1 MSAKKKVKD
10 ALSAVEDAL
19 NALRRA
25 ELAAPNNADIR
36 RAISELRDAESLL
49 GRAAREIRRLESES

>member
-19 NALRRA
+19 SALRRA
-25 ELAAPNNADIR
+25 EQAAPDNPDIR
-36 RAISELRDAESLL
+36 RAIRELRDAETLL
-49 GRAAREIRRLESES
+49 ERAAREA